1 MQCSWRD
8 PVTDNSVKR
17 YESFYARNDRLHSA
31 LKRRSRELNPD
42 CGVLLFLRLLSS

>member
-1 MQCSWRD
+1 MQCSWSG

-17 YESFYARNDRLHSA
+17 YEPFYTRNDRLHFA

-42 CGVLLFLRLLSS
+42 CGMLVFLRLLSS